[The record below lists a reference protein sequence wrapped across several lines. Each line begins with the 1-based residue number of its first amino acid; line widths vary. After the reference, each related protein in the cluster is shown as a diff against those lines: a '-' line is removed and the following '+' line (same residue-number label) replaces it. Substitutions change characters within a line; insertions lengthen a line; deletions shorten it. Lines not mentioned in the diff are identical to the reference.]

1 MFGKAAIYIVLGF
14 SGLFLLIANN
24 MFTYSNDALNNYT
37 NYYDET
43 VSSNIAI
50 SAANIAA
57 NNIFL
62 NSSWTSNINNLS
74 FQNGTMTVSVN
85 NLSFNRKEIVAMSNY
100 NGRKDTVRIMM
111 QPSNFAKFAHFSVSE
126 NSIYYIT
133 GDTVWGPIHT
143 QDKLYIDGSAV
154 FWGKV
159 TTKKGLY
166 KDNSSNPKFYGGY
179 ESGVS
184 IPLPGDFTTVTS
196 AAYTGGKVVTN
207 KDVYLY
213 FNGDGTVDYKEGSSS
228 WKYDVPFDSLAPNGV
243 FLVDKGNIFIKGT
256 ISGQVTVAAS
266 QSTGNS
272 SHGKVYI
279 VDDLVYKTDPTNPN
293 CTDMLGIVATN
304 DVIIANTPETRN
316 NNGID
321 IQASIFSLKGS
332 FTAEDYSSLPN
343 TAGSIRLY
351 GGIIEKERGAVG
363 TFDTWSGK
371 LLHGYYKKYKYD
383 ERFMV
388 SAPPAFPTTGGY
400 EIISW
405 LE

>member
-14 SGLFLLIANN
+14 SGLFLFITNN

-37 NYYDET
+37 KYYDET
-43 VSSNIAI
+43 ISNNIAI

-57 NNIFL
+57 NNIFR
-62 NSSWTSNINNLS
+62 NSSWTSNINNVS
-74 FQNGTMTVSVN
+74 FQNGKMTVVVN
-85 NLSFNRKEIVAMSNY
+85 NLSFNRKEIVAISNY
-100 NGRKDTVRIMM
+100 NSKKDTVKVMM

-126 NSIYYIT
+126 NSIYYIS

-143 QDKLYIDGSAV
+143 QDKLYVDGSPV

-159 TTKKGLY
+159 TAKKGINK
-166 KDNSSNPKFYGGY
+166 KDKWADPKFYGGY

-196 AAYTGGKVVTN
+196 AAYSGGKVVTN
-207 KDVYLY
+207 KDVQLY

-228 WKYDVPFDSLAPNGV
+228 WQYDVPFDSLAPNGV
-243 FLVDKGNIFIKGT
+243 FLVEKGNLYIKGT
-256 ISGQVTVAAS
+256 IKGQVTVAAS
-266 QSTGNS
+266 QSTGES

-279 VDDLVYKTDPTNPN
+279 IDDIVYKTDPTNPN

-304 DVIIANTPETRN
+304 DVVIKDVPETKN

-332 FTAEDYSSLPN
+332 FTAENYDYIHKV
-343 TAGSIRLY
+343 GSIRLY

-363 TFDTWSGK
+363 TFDSNSGN

-388 SAPPAFPTTGGY
+388 SAPPAFPTTGSY

>member
-1 MFGKAAIYIVLGF
+1 MFGKAAIYLVLGF

-24 MFTYSNDALNNYT
+24 MFTYSNDALENYT
-37 NYYDET
+37 KYYDET
-43 VSSNIAI
+43 ISNNIAI

-57 NNIFL
+57 NNLFIS
-62 NSSWTSNINNLS
+62 SSWTSNINNVS
-74 FQNGTMTVSVN
+74 FQNGKMTVVINDS
-85 NLSFNRKEIVAMSNY
+85 SFNRKEIVATGNY
-100 NGRKDTVRIMM
+100 NGKESSVRIMM

-133 GDTVWGPIHT
+133 GDTVWGPVHT
-143 QDKLYIDGSAV
+143 QDRLYVDGSPV

-159 TTKKGLY
+159 TANKGINKKD
-166 KDNSSNPKFYGGY
+166 KWADPKFYGGY

-196 AAYTGGKVVTN
+196 AAHSGGKVVTN

-243 FLVDKGNIFIKGT
+243 FLVEKGNLFIKGT
-256 ISGQVTVAAS
+256 INGQVTVAAS

-272 SHGKVYI
+272 SHGKIYI
-279 VDDLVYKTDPTNPN
+279 VDDIVYKTDPTNPN

-304 DVIIANTPETRN
+304 DVVIANTPETRN

-332 FTAEDYSSLPN
+332 FTAENYSSLPK
-343 TAGSIRLY
+343 AGSIRLY

-363 TFDTWSGK
+363 TFDSWSGN
-371 LLHGYYKKYKYD
+371 LLTGYYKKYKYD
-383 ERFMV
+383 DRFLV